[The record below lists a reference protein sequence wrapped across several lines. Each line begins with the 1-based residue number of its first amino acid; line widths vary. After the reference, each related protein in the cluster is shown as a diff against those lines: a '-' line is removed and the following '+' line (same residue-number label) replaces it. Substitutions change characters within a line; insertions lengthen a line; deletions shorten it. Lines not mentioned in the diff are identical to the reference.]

1 MNRPCILI
9 GLISL
14 GLTFA
19 KLNLIIFTV
28 ERPINVKSR
37 PRLPIPDEDPY
48 YIPGTVMTRITDSS
62 DSGYG
67 GISGNSNRS
76 IVNAADSPGITIVI
90 TLLCSLVIMFCLF

>member
-1 MNRPCILI
+1 M
-9 GLISL
+9 
-14 GLTFA
+14 
-19 KLNLIIFTV
+19 

-67 GISGNSNRS
+67 GVSGNRGIINT
-76 IVNAADSPGITIVI
+76 ADGSGIYMI
-90 TLLCSLVIMFCLF
+90 

>member
-1 MNRPCILI
+1 MLGPETFCNKTFV
-9 GLISL
+9 LIS
-14 GLTFA
+14 
-19 KLNLIIFTV
+19 KV

-67 GISGNSNRS
+67 GVSGNSNRGVMHTTDGS
-76 IVNAADSPGITIVI
+76 GNYH
-90 TLLCSLVIMFCLF
+90 

>member
-1 MNRPCILI
+1 MFLFL
-9 GLISL
+9 LIS
-14 GLTFA
+14 
-19 KLNLIIFTV
+19 TV

-67 GISGNSNRS
+67 GVSGNSNRGVMNALDGSGKTEICDS
-76 IVNAADSPGITIVI
+76 IFSSVIV
-90 TLLCSLVIMFCLF
+90 M

>member
-1 MNRPCILI
+1 M
-9 GLISL
+9 
-14 GLTFA
+14 
-19 KLNLIIFTV
+19 

-67 GISGNSNRS
+67 GVSGNSGRGSNN
-76 IVNAADSPGITIVI
+76 VADGSGIIYK
-90 TLLCSLVIMFCLF
+90 

>member
-1 MNRPCILI
+1 MMHVKIDFLI
-9 GLISL
+9 VDHFVRIYQ
-14 GLTFA
+14 
-19 KLNLIIFTV
+19 LNLTIFIFTV

-67 GISGNSNRS
+67 GISNSNRGGN
-76 IVNAADSPGITIVI
+76 NAADSSGI
-90 TLLCSLVIMFCLF
+90 CCCK